1 MLGDCQS
8 AALVSRGGSIDWLC
22 WPRFDS
28 GACFAALLGDP
39 EHGRWL
45 LTAVDASVR
54 IKRRYRDDTLIL
66 ETDLETAQGTA
77 TVIDFMP
84 LHDEVSSVIRLVV
97 GRRGQVAMRTEL
109 IVRFDYGSL
118 VPWVTRLEDG
128 TLTAV
133 AGPDRVVLRTPVPLR
148 GEDLKT
154 VGEFTVAARET
165 IPFVL
170 SYYPS
175 HGLAPDAVDARKAL
189 SRTTRLWRDW
199 SSRTSGEGEYS
210 DVTRGSLI
218 TLKALTY
225 RPTGGLVAAPTTSLP
240 EQIGG
245 MRNWDYRY
253 CWLRDATFS
262 LQALMNGGYYEE
274 AQTWRDWLLR
284 AVAGDPSQVQIMY
297 GIAGERRLTEW
308 ELPWLPGYQ
317 GSKPVRIGNAAS
329 EQLQLDMYGEVMDA
343 LHQGRC
349 GKLAREAAGW
359 ALQLKLLEHLE
370 SIWDKPDRGMW
381 EVRGD
386 PQQFTYSKVMTWVA
400 VDRAIRSAE
409 QFGLE
414 GSLDR
419 WKAWRARIHDEVC
432 RNGFNSELGAFV
444 QSYGSKNLDASVLL
458 LPLVGFLPPRDP
470 RVRSTVEAI
479 ERHLTIDGLVLRYD
493 TSATSDGL
501 PAGEG
506 AFLACSF
513 WLADNLI
520 LLNRRRDARRLFER
534 LISLRN
540 DVGLLSE
547 EYDPRDRRFMG
558 NFPQAFS
565 HVALVNTAH
574 NLTRDHGPA
583 RQRASTTRVHYETTK
598 RRRGE
603 RS

>member
-1 MLGDCQS
+1 MLGDCHS

-28 GACFAALLGDP
+28 GACFAALLGAP

-45 LTAVDASVR
+45 LTAAEESVR
-54 IKRRYRDDTLIL
+54 IKRRYREDTLVL
-66 ETDLETAQGTA
+66 ETDIECAQGTA

-84 LHDEVSSVIRLVV
+84 LRSGDSSVIRLVV

-118 VPWVTRLEDG
+118 VPWVTRLKEG
-128 TLTAV
+128 TLRAV
-133 AGPDRVVLRTPVPLR
+133 AGPDSVVLRTPVPLR

-154 VGEFTVAARET
+154 VGEFTVAAREMV
-165 IPFVL
+165 PFVL
-170 SYYPS
+170 TYYPS
-175 HGLAPDAVDARKAL
+175 HRAVPDAVDARKAL
-189 SRTTRLWRDW
+189 SKTAGLWRDW
-199 SSRTSGEGEYS
+199 SRRSSGGEEYS
-210 DVTRGSLI
+210 DVVRRSLV

-245 MRNWDYRY
+245 VRNWDYRY
-253 CWLRDATFS
+253 CWLRDATFA

-274 AQTWRDWLLR
+274 ARTWRDWLLR

-297 GIAGERRLTEW
+297 GLAGERRLTEW
-308 ELPWLPGYQ
+308 QLPWLPGYQ
-317 GSKPVRIGNAAS
+317 GSKPVRVGNAAS
-329 EQLQLDMYGEVMDA
+329 EQLQLDIYGEVMDT

-349 GKLAREAAGW
+349 GKLGQSDAGW
-359 ALQLKLLEHLE
+359 ALQRTLLEHLE

-386 PQQFTYSKVMTWVA
+386 PEQFTYSKLMTWVA
-400 VDRAIRSAE
+400 VDRSIKSVEHFA
-409 QFGLE
+409 LE
-414 GSLDR
+414 GPLDR

-432 RNGFNSELGAFV
+432 RNSFNSELGAFV

-458 LPLVGFLPPRDP
+458 LPLVGFLPARDP

-479 ERHLTIDGLVLRYD
+479 ERHLTSDGFVLRYD
-493 TSATSDGL
+493 TSATRDGL

-520 LLNRRRDARRLFER
+520 LLNRRREARRLFER

-547 EYDPRDRRFMG
+547 EYDPRGKRFVG

-574 NLTRDHGPA
+574 NLNRVHGPA
-583 RQRASTTRVHYETTK
+583 KQRASTNQAHYGTTQ
-598 RRRGE
+598 RRR
-603 RS
+603 

>member
-8 AALVSRGGSIDWLC
+8 AALVSRDGSIDWLC

-28 GACFAALLGDP
+28 GACFAALLGGP

-45 LTAVDASVR
+45 LTAADASVR

-66 ETDLETAQGTA
+66 ETDLETAQGAA

-84 LHDEVSSVIRLVV
+84 LQDEGSSVIRLVV
-97 GRRGQVAMRTEL
+97 GRRGQVLMRTEL

-128 TLTAV
+128 TLSAV
-133 AGPDRVVLRTPVPLR
+133 AGPDAVILRTPVPLR
-148 GEDLKT
+148 GENLKT
-154 VGEFTVAARET
+154 MGEFTVAAHET

-170 SYYPS
+170 CYHFS
-175 HGLAPDAVDARKAL
+175 HRAGPAAIDAKRAL
-189 SRTTRLWRDW
+189 SKTARLWRDW
-199 SSRTSGEGEYS
+199 SVRCPGAEKYS
-210 DVTRGSLI
+210 DVVRRSLI

-225 RPTGGLVAAPTTSLP
+225 RPTGGLVAAATTSLP

-245 MRNWDYRY
+245 VRNWDYRY
-253 CWLRDATFS
+253 CWLRDATFA

-274 AQTWRDWLLR
+274 ARTWRDWLLR
-284 AVAGDPSQVQIMY
+284 AVAGDPSQMQIMY

-317 GSKPVRIGNAAS
+317 DSKPVRIGNAAS
-329 EQLQLDMYGEVMDA
+329 EQLQLDVYGEVMDS
-343 LHQGRC
+343 LHQGRH
-349 GKLAREAAGW
+349 GKLAHSAAGW
-359 ALQLKLLEHLE
+359 ALQRTLLEHLE
-370 SIWDKPDRGMW
+370 SIWDRPDRGMW
-381 EVRGD
+381 EVRGE
-386 PQQFTYSKVMTWVA
+386 PQHFTYSKVMTWVA
-400 VDRAIRSAE
+400 VDRAIKSAE
-409 QFGLE
+409 HFKLE

-419 WKAWRARIHDEVC
+419 WKAWRVRIHDEVC
-432 RNGFNSELGAFV
+432 RNGFDSGLGAFV
-444 QSYGSKNLDASVLL
+444 QSYGSKKLDASVLL
-458 LPLVGFLPPRDP
+458 IPLVGFLPPRDP

-479 ERHLTIDGLVLRYD
+479 ERHLTLDGFVLRYD

-501 PAGEG
+501 PLGEG
-506 AFLACSF
+506 AFFACSF
-513 WLADNLI
+513 WLADNLV

-534 LISLRN
+534 LIALRN

-547 EYDPRDRRFMG
+547 EYDPRGKRFVG

-583 RQRASTTRVHYETTK
+583 KQRASNNQVHYGTTR
-598 RRRGE
+598 RRR
-603 RS
+603 

>member
-8 AALVSRGGSIDWLC
+8 AALVSRDGSIDWLC

-28 GACFAALLGDP
+28 GACFAALLGGP

-45 LTAVDASVR
+45 LTAADASVR

-84 LHDEVSSVIRLVV
+84 LQDEGSSVIRLVV
-97 GRRGQVAMRTEL
+97 GRRGQVLMRTEL

-128 TLTAV
+128 TLSAV
-133 AGPDRVVLRTPVPLR
+133 AGPDAVILRTPVPLR
-148 GEDLKT
+148 GENLKT
-154 VGEFTVAARET
+154 MGEFTVAAHET

-170 SYYPS
+170 CYHSS
-175 HGLAPDAVDARKAL
+175 HRAGPAAIDAKRALAKTA
-189 SRTTRLWRDW
+189 RLWREW
-199 SSRTSGEGEYS
+199 SVRCPGAEKYS
-210 DVTRGSLI
+210 DVVRRSLI

-225 RPTGGLVAAPTTSLP
+225 RPTGGLVAAATTSLP

-245 MRNWDYRY
+245 VRNWDYRY
-253 CWLRDATFS
+253 CWLRDATFA

-274 AQTWRDWLLR
+274 ARTWRDWLLR
-284 AVAGDPSQVQIMY
+284 AVAGDPSQMQIMY

-317 GSKPVRIGNAAS
+317 DSKPVRIGNAAS
-329 EQLQLDMYGEVMDA
+329 EQLQLDVYGEVMDS
-343 LHQGRC
+343 LHQGRH
-349 GKLAREAAGW
+349 GKLAHSAAGW
-359 ALQLKLLEHLE
+359 ALQRTLLEHLE
-370 SIWDKPDRGMW
+370 SIWNKPDRGMW
-381 EVRGD
+381 EVRGE
-386 PQQFTYSKVMTWVA
+386 PQHFTYSKVMTWVA
-400 VDRAIRSAE
+400 VDRAIKSAE
-409 QFGLE
+409 HFKLE

-419 WKAWRARIHDEVC
+419 WKAWRVRIHDEVC
-432 RNGFNSELGAFV
+432 RNGFDSGLGAFV
-444 QSYGSKNLDASVLL
+444 QSYGSKKLDASVLL
-458 LPLVGFLPPRDP
+458 IPLVGFLPPRDP

-479 ERHLTIDGLVLRYD
+479 ERHLTLDGFVLRYD

-501 PAGEG
+501 PLGEG

-513 WLADNLI
+513 WLADNLV

-547 EYDPRDRRFMG
+547 EYDPRGKRFVG

-583 RQRASTTRVHYETTK
+583 KQRASNNQVHYGTTR
-598 RRRGE
+598 RRR
-603 RS
+603 

>member
-1 MLGDCQS
+1 MLGDCHS

-66 ETDLETAQGTA
+66 ETDLETTQGTA
-77 TVIDFMP
+77 AVIDFMP
-84 LHDEVSSVIRLVV
+84 LHDEGSSVIRLVV

-109 IVRFDYGSL
+109 IVRFDYGAL
-118 VPWVTRLEDG
+118 VPWVTSLEDG
-128 TLTAV
+128 TLSAV
-133 AGPDRVVLRTPVPLR
+133 AGPDSLVLRTPVPLR

-170 SYYPS
+170 SYHSS
-175 HGLAPDAVDARKAL
+175 HRVVPDAVDARKEL

-199 SSRTSGEGEYS
+199 SGRSSSGEKYAP
-210 DVTRGSLI
+210 VVRRSLI

-225 RPTGGLVAAPTTSLP
+225 RPTGGIVAAPTTSLP

-245 MRNWDYRY
+245 MRNWDYRH

-274 AQTWRDWLLR
+274 AHAWRDWLLR

-317 GSKPVRIGNAAS
+317 DSKPVRIGNAAA
-329 EQLQLDMYGEVMDA
+329 EQLQLDIYGEVMDA

-349 GKLAREAAGW
+349 GKLAQSAASW
-359 ALQLKLLEHLE
+359 ALQRKLLEHLE
-370 SIWDKPDRGMW
+370 AIWERPDRGMW

-409 QFGLE
+409 HFGLD

-479 ERHLTIDGLVLRYD
+479 ERHLTVDGFVLRYD
-493 TSATSDGL
+493 TSETRDGL
-501 PAGEG
+501 PGAEG

-534 LISLRN
+534 VISLRN
-540 DVGLLSE
+540 DVGLLPE
-547 EYDPRDRRFMG
+547 EYDPRGKRFVG

-574 NLTRDHGPA
+574 NLTRERGPA
-583 RQRASTTRVHYETTK
+583 KQRASANRTHYATTRK
-598 RRRGE
+598 RR
-603 RS
+603 

>member
-8 AALVSRGGSIDWLC
+8 AALVSRDGSIDWLC

-28 GACFAALLGDP
+28 GACFAALLGGP

-45 LTAVDASVR
+45 LTAADASVR
-54 IKRRYRDDTLIL
+54 IQRRYRDDTLIL

-84 LHDEVSSVIRLVV
+84 LQDEGSSVIRLVV
-97 GRRGQVAMRTEL
+97 GRRGQVLMRTEL

-118 VPWVTRLEDG
+118 VPWVTRMEDG
-128 TLTAV
+128 TLSAV
-133 AGPDRVVLRTPVPLR
+133 AGPDAVILRTPVPLR
-148 GEDLKT
+148 GENLKT
-154 VGEFTVAARET
+154 MGEFTVAAHET

-170 SYYPS
+170 CYHFS
-175 HGLAPDAVDARKAL
+175 HRAGPAAIDAKRALAKTA
-189 SRTTRLWRDW
+189 RLWRDW
-199 SSRTSGEGEYS
+199 SVRCPGAEKYS
-210 DVTRGSLI
+210 DVVRRSLI

-225 RPTGGLVAAPTTSLP
+225 RPTGGLVAAATTSLP

-245 MRNWDYRY
+245 VRNWDYRY
-253 CWLRDATFS
+253 CWLRDATFA

-274 AQTWRDWLLR
+274 ARTWRDWLLR
-284 AVAGDPSQVQIMY
+284 AVAGDPSQMQIMY

-317 GSKPVRIGNAAS
+317 DSKPVRIGNAAS
-329 EQLQLDMYGEVMDA
+329 EQLQLDVYGEVMDS
-343 LHQGRC
+343 LHQGRH
-349 GKLAREAAGW
+349 GKLAHSAAGW
-359 ALQLKLLEHLE
+359 ALQRTLLEHLE
-370 SIWDKPDRGMW
+370 SIWEKPDRGMW
-381 EVRGD
+381 EVRGE
-386 PQQFTYSKVMTWVA
+386 PQHFTYSKVMTWVA
-400 VDRAIRSAE
+400 VDRAIKSAE
-409 QFGLE
+409 HFKLE

-419 WKAWRARIHDEVC
+419 WKAWRVRIHDEVC
-432 RNGFNSELGAFV
+432 RNGFDSGLGAFV
-444 QSYGSKNLDASVLL
+444 QSYGSKKLDASVLL
-458 LPLVGFLPPRDP
+458 IPLVGFLPPRDP

-479 ERHLTIDGLVLRYD
+479 ERHLTLDGFVLRYD

-501 PAGEG
+501 PLGEG
-506 AFLACSF
+506 AFFACSF
-513 WLADNLI
+513 WLADNLV

-547 EYDPRDRRFMG
+547 EYDPRGKRFVG

-583 RQRASTTRVHYETTK
+583 KQRASNNQVHYGTTR
-598 RRRGE
+598 RRR
-603 RS
+603 